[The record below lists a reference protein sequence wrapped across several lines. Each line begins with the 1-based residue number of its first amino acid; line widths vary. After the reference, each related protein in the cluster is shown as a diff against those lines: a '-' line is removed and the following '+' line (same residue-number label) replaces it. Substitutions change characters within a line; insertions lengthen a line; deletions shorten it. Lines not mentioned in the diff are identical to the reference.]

1 MNIPTKIG
9 CLPLTPPIVTAVRPE
24 YISPY
29 VLKMTATEENPQEI
43 AEPIPV
49 EEKVKKERSEAQKAV
64 LEKARVKGLEV
75 RLAKAADRKEAKE
88 QALLQVAEKYRTK
101 PVVVEIEKFEPEP
114 EIETEVKGQAKSA
127 ELTTEKSQDPS
138 ELKPE
143 PEPKVEKFEPPPPEP
158 EPEPPLYVF
167 KNKRLTYNI

>member
-1 MNIPTKIG
+1 MS
-9 CLPLTPPIVTAVRPE
+9 V
-24 YISPY
+24 S
-29 VLKMTATEENPQEI
+29 EENPQEI
-43 AEPIPV
+43 AEPLPV
-49 EEKVKKERSEAQKAV
+49 EEKVKRERSILQKEC

-101 PVVVEIEKFEPEP
+101 PAVVEVEKSEPEP
-114 EIETEVKGQAKSA
+114 EIEAEPEIETEDKGQAKSA
-127 ELTTEKSQDPS
+127 ELATEKFQDPS

-143 PEPKVEKFEPPPPEP
+143 PEKFEPPPPPP
-158 EPEPPLYVF
+158 EPVAPPEPLYVF

>member
-1 MNIPTKIG
+1 MSVI
-9 CLPLTPPIVTAVRPE
+9 
-24 YISPY
+24 
-29 VLKMTATEENPQEI
+29 EENPQET
-43 AEPIPV
+43 PPPV
-49 EEKVKKERSEAQKAV
+49 EEKVKKERSLLQKEC

-101 PVVVEIEKFEPEP
+101 PAVVEVEKSEPEIEPEPEP
-114 EIETEVKGQAKSA
+114 EIETEVQGQAKSA
-127 ELTTEKSQDPS
+127 ELATEKFQDPS

-143 PEPKVEKFEPPPPEP
+143 PEPEPEKFEPPPPPP
-158 EPEPPLYVF
+158 EPVAPPEPLYVF